1 MTLFDSLMV
10 FLKEFFEEVDF
21 EKLADNKIM
30 QNYTVGKSSVDIL
43 ASYHPENIW
52 QISKSSWDWF
62 HIFLTT

>member
-1 MTLFDSLMV
+1 MV

-43 ASYHPENIW
+43 ASYHPENI
-52 QISKSSWDWF
+52 
-62 HIFLTT
+62 